1 MSYELHPNG
10 KLELLIRK
18 MTFFLKV
25 EVGYTTFVRLSKEFT
40 ECNDDCYSLHL
51 PRYLRGC
58 LQLQENTS
66 SKKILGEA
74 QIALDTKTDQLTETQ
89 VAQIRKAVDST
100 CRVEGDLRR
109 EISMS
114 IKRLMD
120 TGTYRGLRHR
130 KSLPARGQRTHT
142 NARTRK
148 GPRRTLSGKKKK

>member
-1 MSYELHPNG
+1 MARISGIDLPKN
-10 KLELLIRK
+10 KRI
-18 MTFFLKV
+18 
-25 EVGYTTFVRLSKEFT
+25 EVALTYIYGIGRAT
-40 ECNDDCYSLHL
+40 
-51 PRYLRGC
+51 
-58 LQLQENTS
+58 

-89 VAQIRKAVDST
+89 IAQIRKAVDST

-109 EISMS
+109 EISTS

-120 TGTYRGLRHR
+120 MGTYRGLRHR

-148 GPRRTLSGKKKK
+148 GPRRTLAGKKKK